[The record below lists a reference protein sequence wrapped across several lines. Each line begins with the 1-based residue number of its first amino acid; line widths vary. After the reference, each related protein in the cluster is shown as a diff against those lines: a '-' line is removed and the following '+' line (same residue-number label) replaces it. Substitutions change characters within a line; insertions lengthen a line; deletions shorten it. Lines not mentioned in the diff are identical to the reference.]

1 MRKKEIVVV
10 PKIGGRD
17 DGKMFLI
24 DEMPAAQAEKWAL
37 RMFIALKGTS
47 AAVPDDVARF
57 GMVGVAIRGLNAFLA
72 ADVRF
77 QDIEPLL
84 DEMITCVRIVR
95 DARHPE
101 VATALMAD
109 DIEEVATRAWLRSE
123 VLRIH
128 TGFSMGDALSKLIS
142 AVTSPD
148 SQNTQTSPL

>member
-17 DGKMFLI
+17 DGKTFLI

-77 QDIEPLL
+77 MDIEPLL
-84 DEMITCVRIVR
+84 DDMLACVRIVR
-95 DARHPE
+95 DPRHPE
-101 VATALMAD
+101 VATALMSD
-109 DIEEVATRAWLRSE
+109 DIEEVQTRVWLRGE
-123 VLRIH
+123 VLRVH
-128 TGFSMGDALSKLIS
+128 TGFSVAEAFSLLVS
-142 AVTSPD
+142 AIKTGPQDSP
-148 SQNTQTSPL
+148 ST